1 MERLRATINTAMGTL
16 SMYNGLLFG
25 LLGIWS
31 AALLFAC
38 IGVLSFNPLAM
49 LVSLIVLVV
58 STGMSSWLIGALFGV
73 RAHGPSS
80 LITGVILALIFTPTL
95 QPLGLLTLGLVG
107 LIAGAS
113 KFILVYKGRHIFNPV
128 AVATVAIGFTGL
140 GAASWWVATPPLTAF
155 VALVVAI
162 SLYKS
167 KQYALVGTFLAVA
180 IPTLLIYFVANGTD
194 IGSGLILLLS
204 WPVLFFAGIM
214 LTEPLT
220 LPPKKWHLYTEA
232 VIVALLFALP
242 IKIGVFETNPA
253 VALLVGNVF
262 AAIVANRHAIAL
274 TFKARRA
281 LTPTTDELVFT
292 PSAPVSF
299 EAGQY
304 MELGLPLQ
312 KQDLRGER
320 RAFSIT
326 STANA
331 AEVTFGIKFYERPS
345 AFKTKLKSL
354 KEGDVV
360 QATNLSGDF
369 VLPTDASQKV
379 VLVAGGIGITPFIS
393 QLKTFA
399 GERDIVVVY
408 AVSAA
413 QEIAYTPELK
423 ASRAR
428 VVIVCPEKPTSLP
441 DEWVHIEARRLSS
454 EHIATTIPDLE
465 DRIGYVSGPPTFVQ
479 VTKRSLKDLGVR
491 SVKTDS
497 FVGY

>member
-1 MERLRATINTAMGTL
+1 MERLRALINTAMGTL

-25 LLGIWS
+25 LLGIW
-31 AALLFAC
+31 AAAVLFSF
-38 IGVLSFNPLAM
+38 IGVLSYNPLAM
-49 LVSLIVLVV
+49 LVSLVVLVV

-128 AVATVAIGFTGL
+128 AVAAVAIGLTGL
-140 GAASWWVATPPLTAF
+140 GAASWWVATPPLTVF
-155 VALVVAI
+155 VLLVVAI

-180 IPTLLIYFVANGTD
+180 VPALLIYFVANGTD

-232 VIVALLFALP
+232 VIVALLFAIP
-242 IKIGVFETNPA
+242 IKIGEFETNPA
-253 VALLVGNVF
+253 IALLIGNLF
-262 AAIVANRHAIAL
+262 AAIVAKRKAITL
-274 TFKARRA
+274 TFKTRRA

-292 PSAPVSF
+292 PSAPVAF
-299 EAGQY
+299 EPGQY
-304 MELGLPLQ
+304 MELSVPLQ

-320 RAFSIT
+320 RAFSLT
-326 STANA
+326 STPNT
-331 AEVTFGIKFYERPS
+331 AEVTFGIKFYERSS

-354 KEGDVV
+354 KEGDTLQVS
-360 QATNLSGDF
+360 NLSGDF
-369 VLPTDASQKV
+369 ILPKEVHQKA
-379 VLVAGGIGITPFIS
+379 VLVAGGIGVTPFIS
-393 QLKTFA
+393 QLKMYS
-399 GERDIVVVY
+399 GQRDILLIY
-408 AVSAA
+408 AVSTA
-413 QEIAYTPELK
+413 QEIAYIAELK
-423 ASRAR
+423 TSGVR
-428 VVIVCPEKPTSLP
+428 VVVVCPDEPAALP
-441 DEWVHIEARRLSS
+441 KNWVHIAANRLSAD
-454 EHIATTIPDLE
+454 HILTTTPDIG
-465 DRIGYVSGPPTFVQ
+465 DRVGYVSGPPTFVQ
-479 VTKRSLKDLGVR
+479 VTKRSLKELGVR